1 MSVGVVIPALNE
13 SPTIGAVI
21 ARVQA
26 AVPGA
31 GIVVVDDASSDD
43 TGTIARSAGAMV
55 ICHAAPRGY
64 SSALRAGFVAAL
76 AGGAEIV
83 VQLDADGQHSPEEV
97 PRLLD
102 LLTGYDV
109 AIGSR
114 FGAGGYPMS
123 WSRRGAI
130 ATCSALARLGGVRVS
145 DPTSGFRG
153 LRRPVAE
160 LVAHRGFPHGLT
172 ESSFLVWA
180 HRQGFRIGEVPV
192 TMHASED
199 RSMHSGPAAAWHFAR
214 IVRATLALAVAR
226 PPR

>member
-1 MSVGVVIPALNE
+1 MSVAIVIPALNE
-13 SPTIGAVI
+13 SPTIGSVI
-21 ARVQA
+21 ARAGA

-31 GIVVVDDASSDD
+31 RIVVVDDASSDG
-43 TGTIARSAGAMV
+43 TGAIARRAGATV

-76 AGGAEIV
+76 AAGVEHI
-83 VQLDADGQHSPEEV
+83 VQLDADGQHTPEEV
-97 PRLLD
+97 PRLLE
-102 LLTGYDV
+102 LLTRSDV

-114 FGAGGYPMS
+114 FHAGGYPMS
-123 WSRRGAI
+123 RSRRGAI
-130 ATCSALARLGGVRVS
+130 AACSALARLGGVRVT

-160 LVAHRGFPHGLT
+160 LIAHEGFPHGLT

-180 HRQGFRIGEVPV
+180 HRRGFRIAEVPV

-199 RSMHSGPAAAWHFAR
+199 RSMHTGPAAAWHFAR

-226 PPR
+226 SPR